1 MKKLLLLTSVAVLLT
16 ACSSKSTNTRTDT
29 RVLADGTTVGYQNNS
44 ATAKTGKY
52 QIIDQEFDNLLA
64 PDTDYDSLNEYE
76 LQACGATY
84 LPPQKELKTVEPKTK
99 VVVVKEEDLKTDT
112 SRKKKVT
119 NTTNIY
125 YMDGPA
131 PQKVSSTST
140 TTVTSSS
147 SSSSSHSSSGTGTNG
162 QSSYSTYST
171 SSNSTY

>member
-1 MKKLLLLTSVAVLLT
+1 MKKLLLMISAAVFVV
-16 ACSSKSTNTRTDT
+16 ACSSNSTNTRSE
-29 RVLADGTTVGYQNNS
+29 VGSDGNGTKVAYQNGADS
-44 ATAKTGKY
+44 KDSKY

-64 PDTDYDSLNEYE
+64 PDSDYDCLSEYE

-84 LPPQKELKTVEPKTK
+84 LPPQKELKTVQPKTQ
-99 VVVVKEEDLKTDT
+99 VVVVKEDELKGDT

-147 SSSSSHSSSGTGTNG
+147 SSSSTSANGATTYSSNG
-162 QSSYSTYST
+162 STYTT
-171 SSNSTY
+171 SY